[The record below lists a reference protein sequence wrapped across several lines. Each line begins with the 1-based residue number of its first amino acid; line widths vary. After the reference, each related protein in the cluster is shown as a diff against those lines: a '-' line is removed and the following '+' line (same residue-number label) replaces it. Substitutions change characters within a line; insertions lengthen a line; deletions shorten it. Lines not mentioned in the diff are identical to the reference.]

1 MIRTPDAGHVEDRT
15 VSSAFN
21 PYLAFAAY
29 LYAGLDGIKRRLDP
43 GDPNRGNMYEMSA
56 EEMAQRGIRV
66 LPQSLNE
73 ALDELERDEVI
84 QAALGP
90 IYPEFLRLKRAEWND
105 YHRQVSAWEVE
116 RYLTML

>member
-1 MIRTPDAGHVEDRT
+1 M
-15 VSSAFN
+15 
-21 PYLAFAAY
+21 AAY
-29 LYAGLDGIKRRLDP
+29 VYAGLDGIKRRLDP
-43 GDPNRGNMYEMSA
+43 GEPNRGNLYALSPQEIA
-56 EEMAQRGIRV
+56 ARKLRT

-73 ALDELERDEVI
+73 ALDELEGDEVI

-90 IYPEFLRLKRAEWND
+90 IYPEFLKLKRAEWND